1 MEVYLCVIGL
11 LGFLAALNGTNV
23 VSLENRGLTKNKMIV
38 FFMIAVLVLV
48 AGLRYGV
55 GTDYFAYYKGYEQY
69 KLEQLSPLE
78 EPGIRIIARVSGVI
92 YDDPATM
99 MFLAAAITVILMTV
113 TIVRNSDVYWL
124 SLLLYIF
131 LGCWHGCFNGVRQYL
146 AASILFAGHC
156 FIKERKLL
164 QWLMIVIVAAMFHIT
179 AVIGVIFYFYAHIKI
194 NYKNLILSV
203 LAAFIGI
210 NLYDRIFGMIGFLK
224 SDTLDFVGEGAG
236 YLTNSINPLR
246 IAVAWVPVIFYL
258 LFRKYYAT
266 GNKRT
271 AFYLNMTILHA
282 VLMTTAMNST
292 YLGRVGIYT
301 GIYNTITWPILLE
314 KVERRSR
321 SVLIILMILFYMA
334 YWYEEASGETLVNF
348 YWIFQR

>member
-23 VSLENRGLTKNKMIV
+23 VNLENCGLTKNKLII
-38 FFMIAVLVLV
+38 FFMVAILVLV

-55 GTDYFAYYKGYEQY
+55 GTDYFAYYRGYEQY
-69 KLEQLSPLE
+69 KKEMLSLLD
-78 EPGIRIIARVSGVI
+78 EPGIRVIARVSSVI

-113 TIVRNSDVYWL
+113 TIVRNSHMYWF
-124 SLLLYIF
+124 SLFLYIF

-146 AASILFAGHC
+146 AASVLFAGHC

-164 QWLMIVIVAAMFHIT
+164 KWILIVLIAAMFHIT
-179 AVIGVIFYFYAHIKI
+179 AVIGIVFYFYAHIKVS
-194 NYKNLILSV
+194 YKNIILSA

-224 SDTLDFVGEGAG
+224 NSTFDFEGVGAG

-246 IAVAWVPVIFYL
+246 IMVAWVPVAFFL

-266 GNKRT
+266 DNNRMR
-271 AFYLNMTILHA
+271 FYLNMTVLHA

-292 YLGRVGIYT
+292 YLGRVGVYT
-301 GIYNTITWPILLE
+301 GVYNTITWPFLLE

-321 SVLIILMILFYMA
+321 RILIILMVLFYMA

>member
-1 MEVYLCVIGL
+1 MEVYLCVIGM
-11 LGFLAALNGTNV
+11 LGLIAALNGKNV
-23 VSLENRGLTKNKMIV
+23 VQLGERGLNRTKIGA
-38 FFMIAVLVLV
+38 FLMIAILVLV

-55 GTDYFAYYKGYEQY
+55 GTDYFAYYRGYEQY
-69 KLEQLSPLE
+69 KGEALSILD
-78 EPGIRIIARVSGVI
+78 EPGIRVLARISSVV
-92 YDDPATM
+92 YDDPAMM

-113 TIVRNSDVYWL
+113 TIVRNSEMYWF

-146 AASILFAGHC
+146 AAAVLFAGHC

-164 QWLMIVIVAAMFHIT
+164 KWLVIVLIAAMFHIT
-179 AVIGVIFYFYAHIKI
+179 AVIGIVFYLYAQIKVS
-194 NYKNLILSV
+194 YKNIILSA
-203 LAAFIGI
+203 LAAFVGI

-224 SDTLDFVGEGAG
+224 NDTFDFVGVGAG
-236 YLTNSINPLR
+236 YLTNGINPLR
-246 IAVAWVPVIFYL
+246 IMVAWVPVVFFL

-266 GNKRT
+266 ENRRT
-271 AFYLNMTILHA
+271 GFYLNMTILHA

-301 GIYNTITWPILLE
+301 GIYNTITWPVLLG

-321 SVLIILMILFYMA
+321 SVLIVLMILFYMA

>member
-1 MEVYLCVIGL
+1 MEVYLCVIGI
-11 LGFLAALNGTNV
+11 LGFIAALNGKNMV
-23 VSLENRGLTKNKMIV
+23 QLGDRGITRNKIGVFLMIS
-38 FFMIAVLVLV
+38 ILVLV

-55 GTDYFAYYKGYEQY
+55 GTDYYNYYAGYEQY
-69 KLEQLSPLE
+69 KIEQLSLFD
-78 EPGIRIIARVSGVI
+78 EPGIRVIARISSLI

-179 AVIGVIFYFYAHIKI
+179 AIIGVVFYFYAHIRV

-246 IAVAWVPVIFYL
+246 IAVAWVPVVFYL
-258 LFRKYYAT
+258 LFRKYYGT
-266 GNKRT
+266 ENKRT

-301 GIYNTITWPILLE
+301 GIYNTITWPILLR

-321 SVLIILMILFYMA
+321 SILIVLILLFYMA